1 MKHPIQRELL
11 VESANVST
19 NALGDRVVTVKASQ
33 RGTFSALELTVTL
46 SPEQAQLFPVGKAMV
61 ITLDDGIAT
70 SDDPDAGGQGKRK
83 R

>member
-1 MKHPIQRELL
+1 MKYPIQRELL

-19 NALGDRVVTVKASQ
+19 NALGDRVVIVKASQ
-33 RGTFSALELTVTL
+33 RGTFGALELSATL

-61 ITLDDGIAT
+61 VTLDDGVAT
-70 SDDPDAGGQGKRK
+70 LDDPDEGGQGKRK